1 MQLAGCDGAAKLAGC
16 CQDGRTVAG
25 SEIMSVFKFAC
36 PVCGQHIQ
44 CDSAKSGSPMECP
57 TCFRKIV
64 VPQAPNGPDSKLLLT
79 AAQVS
84 SRPVTRSPGNG
95 EMSGRRRSVSR
106 ATAVFILAGVVVAC
120 AAAGSAVAFRHKIF
134 KRTAP
139 EIARHFESPASCG
152 ESETNWTLNLAGQK
166 IPDRPVAGRIIGRD
180 FALERATVQLGN
192 LSFRQ
197 GARTPQELAV
207 TIQLFARRSE
217 DLSGQTV
224 NIDAGRTN
232 APKVVLRWKD
242 ESDRAA
248 QQVIKVGYA
257 MRIEFGQAAGGRL
270 PGKIYLCLPDHG
282 KSWVA
287 GTFEADIKNPP
298 VPKPPKLPQPAPPPP
313 VKS

>member
-1 MQLAGCDGAAKLAGC
+1 
-16 CQDGRTVAG
+16 
-25 SEIMSVFKFAC
+25 MSVFKFAC
-36 PVCGQHIQ
+36 PICGQHIQ

-57 TCFRKIV
+57 TCFRKMV
-64 VPQAPNGPDSKLLLT
+64 VPQAPSGPDSKLLLT

-95 EMSGRRRSVSR
+95 ELSGRRRSVSR
-106 ATAVFILAGVVVAC
+106 TTAVFVLAGVVIAC
-120 AAAGSAVAFRHKIF
+120 VAAGSLIAFRHKIF

-139 EIARHFESPASCG
+139 EIARNFETPPSCG
-152 ESETNWTLNLAGQK
+152 EIETNWTLNLAGQK
-166 IPDRPVAGRIIGRD
+166 IPDSPVAGLINGRG
-180 FALERATVQLGN
+180 FTLERASVQLGN

-197 GARTPQELAV
+197 GVRTPQELAV
-207 TIQLFARRSE
+207 IIQLFARRSE

-242 ESDRAA
+242 ESDKAA

-257 MRIEFGQAAGGRL
+257 MRIEFGQAAGGHL
-270 PGKIYLCLPDHG
+270 PGKVYLCLPDKA
-282 KSWVA
+282 KSWIV
-287 GTFEADIKNPP
+287 GTFEAEIKPP
-298 VPKPPKLPQPAPPPP
+298 PAPKLPKPPQPAQPPP